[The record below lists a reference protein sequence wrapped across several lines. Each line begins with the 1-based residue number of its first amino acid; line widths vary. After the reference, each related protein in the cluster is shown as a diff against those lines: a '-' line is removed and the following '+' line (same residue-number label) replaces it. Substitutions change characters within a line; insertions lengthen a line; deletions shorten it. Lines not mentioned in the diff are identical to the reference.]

1 MARGWAMSRELRAN
15 VEEYLRIR
23 RALGFKLDDHGRD
36 APVVAVPLDRRPE
49 PVVVGGPQRE

>member
-1 MARGWAMSRELRAN
+1 MSRELRAN

-23 RALGFKLDDHGRD
+23 RALGFKLDDQGRD